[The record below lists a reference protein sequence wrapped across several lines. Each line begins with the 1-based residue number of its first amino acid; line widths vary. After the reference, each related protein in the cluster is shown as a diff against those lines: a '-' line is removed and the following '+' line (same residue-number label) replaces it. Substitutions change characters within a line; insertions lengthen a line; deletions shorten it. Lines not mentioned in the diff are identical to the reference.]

1 MNKPPSNLAL
11 STIGQYL
18 PDDLIALFCQGIEE
32 FNHGKY
38 YDCHETLESVWQKQI
53 GEEREMTQG
62 IIQIAVALYHLERKN
77 EVGAVKLLER
87 GICRIEQFEDL
98 QVGLQLSDLSHSAR
112 KLLTQIGDK
121 TFTPT
126 ERRAPLTISFL

>member
-1 MNKPPSNLAL
+1 MNSPPSDLAL
-11 STIGQYL
+11 ATIGQYI
-18 PDDLIALFCQGIEE
+18 PNDLIVLFCQGIEE
-32 FNHGKY
+32 FNHGRY

-87 GICRIEQFEDL
+87 GVGRTERFEDRK
-98 QVGLQLSDLSHSAR
+98 VGLRLLDFSKSVR

-121 TFTPT
+121 TFASS
-126 ERRAPLTISFL
+126 ERAKNLRISFL